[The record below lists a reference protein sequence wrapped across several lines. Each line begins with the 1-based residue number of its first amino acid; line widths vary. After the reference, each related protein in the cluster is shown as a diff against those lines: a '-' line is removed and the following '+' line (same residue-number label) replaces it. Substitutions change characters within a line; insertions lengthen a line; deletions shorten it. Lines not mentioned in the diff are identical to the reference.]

1 MKTWKVIL
9 LVALAVGLAS
19 CCACRKGKKVVDKP
33 LMATKWTLVELNGQQ
48 VQTDDNYYI
57 ILNEQED
64 RFNGR
69 GDCNSLM
76 GSYKLGENGK
86 MQLTGIASTRAFCPD
101 QAGEDKF
108 FKTLGDVA
116 GYDVDGDLLMLF
128 NGNSELIAVMA
139 ANSLRR

>member
-1 MKTWKVIL
+1 M
-9 LVALAVGLAS
+9 
-19 CCACRKGKKVVDKP
+19 
-33 LMATKWTLVELNGQQ
+33 NGQ
-48 VQTDDNYYI
+48 VTIVDVVL
-57 ILNEQED
+57 LNKAIAGKVTLDEQED

-139 ANSLRR
+139 AK

>member
-1 MKTWKVIL
+1 M
-9 LVALAVGLAS
+9 
-19 CCACRKGKKVVDKP
+19 VDKP

-86 MQLTGIASTRAFCPD
+86 MQLTGIARAFCPD

-139 ANSLRR
+139 AK

>member
-76 GSYKLGENGK
+76 GSYKLGEYGK

-139 ANSLRR
+139 AK

>member
-101 QAGEDKF
+101 QAGED
-108 FKTLGDVA
+108 
-116 GYDVDGDLLMLF
+116 
-128 NGNSELIAVMA
+128 
-139 ANSLRR
+139 

>member
-1 MKTWKVIL
+1 
-9 LVALAVGLAS
+9 
-19 CCACRKGKKVVDKP
+19 
-33 LMATKWTLVELNGQQ
+33 
-48 VQTDDNYYI
+48 
-57 ILNEQED
+57 
-64 RFNGR
+64 
-69 GDCNSLM
+69 
-76 GSYKLGENGK
+76 

-139 ANSLRR
+139 AK